1 MENGGGITLLQTR
14 GNNNTMSRCGGGYI
28 FVVPGYTTIKFKR
41 WGVMWQEIF
50 YALAITFKE
59 IYIIRRGMR
68 CNTTI
73 KIFCFRCNAGHA
85 INFSEVYNN

>member
-41 WGVMWQEIF
+41 WD
-50 YALAITFKE
+50 
-59 IYIIRRGMR
+59 
-68 CNTTI
+68 
-73 KIFCFRCNAGHA
+73 GHHVR
-85 INFSEVYNN
+85 SH